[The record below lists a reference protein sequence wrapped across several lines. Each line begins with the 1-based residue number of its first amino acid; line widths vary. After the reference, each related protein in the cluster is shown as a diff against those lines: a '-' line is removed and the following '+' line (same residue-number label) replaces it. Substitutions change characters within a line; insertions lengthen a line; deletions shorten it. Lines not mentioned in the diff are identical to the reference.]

1 MGIAR
6 PAARY
11 LLREAKRRPLEGRV
25 LSLGRQDIG
34 FSHETLKKVARDTGV
49 KLTEPGKVEL
59 SKKAM
64 MSALGFLSDE
74 SFFRCLGFEKSEAMD
89 FSAYEG
95 ADHVFDLNEPE
106 LPAEL
111 VGQFDMVV
119 DGGTMEHVFHVPNLL
134 KNVFKLL
141 KPGGR
146 IVHMAPSSNH
156 TDHGFYMFSPTLI
169 WDFYHANGFE
179 VNSVELV
186 RYNVLN
192 PVGSWSFYKYESGA
206 LHSAA
211 NGELGT
217 GMFAV
222 FSVATK
228 REDSTYD
235 KIPVQGSPLY
245 GENQNAIEAQQ
256 APPEEVMP
264 PWKVSLARNPILGPL
279 AFRLQHLARTLM
291 RFRLRLKPVPLKL
304 VDRY

>member
-11 LLREAKRRPLEGRV
+11 LLREARRRPFTGRV

-34 FSHETLKKVARDTGV
+34 FSHDTLKRVARDTGV
-49 KLTEPGKVEL
+49 ELAQPDRVEL
-59 SKKAM
+59 SRKATM
-64 MSALGFLSDE
+64 AALGFLSDE
-74 SFFRCLGFEKSEAMD
+74 SFFKCLGFEESEAMD

-106 LPAEL
+106 LPERLA
-111 VGQFDMVV
+111 GRYDMVV

-134 KNVFKLL
+134 KNVFGLL

-169 WDFYHANGFE
+169 WDYYHANGFE

-192 PVGSWSFYKYESGA
+192 PVGRWSFYRYEPGA

-211 NGELGT
+211 NGELGS
-217 GMFAV
+217 GMYAV

-228 REDSTYD
+228 KEDSTWD
-235 KIPVQGSPLY
+235 RIPVQGSPLY
-245 GENQNAIEAQQ
+245 GAAQSAVEQ
-256 APPEEVMP
+256 RQDAPEPEMP
-264 PWKVSLARNPILGPL
+264 GWKIALARNPVLGPL
-279 AFRLQHLARTLM
+279 AFRAQHIVRTLL
-291 RFRLRLKPVPLKL
+291 RVRLRFKPVPLER